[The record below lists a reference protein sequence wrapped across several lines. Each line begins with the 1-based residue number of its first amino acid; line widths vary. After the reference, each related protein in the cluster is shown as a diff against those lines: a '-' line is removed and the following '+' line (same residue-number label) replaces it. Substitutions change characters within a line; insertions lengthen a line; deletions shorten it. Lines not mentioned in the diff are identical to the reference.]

1 MLDFSVEIL
10 DDSLFNISFLV
21 FIQEKETIKI

>member
-21 FIQEKETIKI
+21 FTQEKETIKI